1 MCDTSSHDEPL
12 TAEEA
17 GGGGRGQTVSRA
29 ARGSRFRSS
38 GAARGG
44 EGGGEGSVY
53 LEEGGD
59 GDSIASG
66 EVDGGGREVGADVPF
81 AEGSDALVDKVLGVL
96 VRQRITLAEISERVS
111 LEMERMER
119 DAAVREEQLQLKE
132 AEEEAN
138 RANEAAIGARCEESG
153 HVKAASKAK
162 TAQEEERAKMLELLT
177 EDVAHVEE
185 MEEAD
190 MLQRLEDLIVKGD
203 EARSALTV
211 LQHMP
216 RSTKGTQMHMEYEE
230 SLVKARLRG
239 ERAAAAMDAFQGFA
253 AQVARSEKARAE
265 ASTRAQWAEKERGR
279 LQQRLVQVQGAL
291 DQVKAELAQ
300 CRASTPHLCEWLH
313 EHRQRGVGPGGC
325 MRLSKLLQDEVR
337 QRLDKF

>member
-1 MCDTSSHDEPL
+1 M
-12 TAEEA
+12 
-17 GGGGRGQTVSRA
+17 R
-29 ARGSRFRSS
+29 
-38 GAARGG
+38 
-44 EGGGEGSVY
+44 
-53 LEEGGD
+53 
-59 GDSIASG
+59 
-66 EVDGGGREVGADVPF
+66 
-81 AEGSDALVDKVLGVL
+81 
-96 VRQRITLAEISERVS
+96 
-111 LEMERMER
+111 
-119 DAAVREEQLQLKE
+119 
-132 AEEEAN
+132 
-138 RANEAAIGARCEESG
+138 
-153 HVKAASKAK
+153 AASKAK

-265 ASTRAQWAEKERGR
+265 ASTRALWAEKERGR
-279 LQQRLVQVQGAL
+279 LQQRVVQVQGAL

-337 QRLDKF
+337 QRLDKCIAEWKQGTETLKAQLRNAREQEKEEEGKALALSESAEQLLKVRRDAEALATAAPAPVDTENIASEAGLSSSSPMRPLSWASSWATMNQFLQLYIHNSPSRVHTKMTSCLF